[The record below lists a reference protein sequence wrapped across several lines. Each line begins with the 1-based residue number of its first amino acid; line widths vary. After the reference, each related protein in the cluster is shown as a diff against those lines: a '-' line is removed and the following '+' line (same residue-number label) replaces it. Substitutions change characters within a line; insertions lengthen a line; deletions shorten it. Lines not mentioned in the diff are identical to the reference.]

1 MRSSAPPKSP
11 TFWMPLD
18 KSFSFLSL
26 HFAKTRPLRRVFSYF
41 VAMKNQKSLFR
52 RLIGVIAVVGIICG
66 VTYAA
71 TSSKTEKKAP
81 ADFYEEISRL
91 NKVLSEINLKY
102 VESVDPAELSE
113 AAEEGIRN
121 ILDPHTVVF
130 NPEDYENLKV
140 ATEGEFGGVGIT
152 ISLRDNVLTVISPLA
167 GTPAFNL
174 GIRAGDRIVKIDGKD
189 TKDLTL
195 DEAVDK
201 LRGKVGTDVTM
212 TIARE
217 GVAEKMDYT
226 ITRAKIVVHAVPY
239 SGMITKDIGYIKL
252 ASFSQKTTDD
262 VEGAIKIL
270 QGQGMKKLV
279 LDLRYN
285 PGGLL
290 NQAIEIAE
298 LFLKKGDV
306 IVSTRGRTQQ
316 TESHARRDGIL
327 PADFPIVV
335 LVNQGSASAAEIV
348 SGALQDWDRALIIGK
363 TSFGKGSVQTIF
375 PLDNQGHALKLT
387 TAFYYL
393 PFGRCINKPENGIKG
408 LKLQSEEDEDDD
420 SDSTKVS
427 ADSAASP
434 VDTFTTHNGRKMF
447 GGGGITPD
455 VDIELTPIPWI
466 VQVQER
472 MAMYF
477 KFAVKI
483 RPSLEASGVKVTP
496 DWEVPDSLYDQFK
509 AFCLKDTNFTKVKSN
524 ALASVD
530 ILEKA
535 IVKEQNYMGDSSKT
549 VTDTVLSNRVKAMR
563 DALNARRDAQFDGDK
578 QYIKDGIKRELLTAI
593 AGDSVS
599 TAFTLKSDAQVN
611 EAIKYLSDMNLF
623 KQAISAPAKA
633 PKSSVKAVKHAPQ
646 TSKKRK

>member
-1 MRSSAPPKSP
+1 
-11 TFWMPLD
+11 
-18 KSFSFLSL
+18 
-26 HFAKTRPLRRVFSYF
+26 
-41 VAMKNQKSLFR
+41 MKNQKSLFR

-262 VEGAIKIL
+262 VEGAIKI
-270 QGQGMKKLV
+270 
-279 LDLRYN
+279 
-285 PGGLL
+285 
-290 NQAIEIAE
+290 
-298 LFLKKGDV
+298 
-306 IVSTRGRTQQ
+306 GRA
-316 TESHARRDGIL
+316 H
-327 PADFPIVV
+327 V
-335 LVNQGSASAAEIV
+335 
-348 SGALQDWDRALIIGK
+348 
-363 TSFGKGSVQTIF
+363 
-375 PLDNQGHALKLT
+375 
-387 TAFYYL
+387 
-393 PFGRCINKPENGIKG
+393 
-408 LKLQSEEDEDDD
+408 
-420 SDSTKVS
+420 
-427 ADSAASP
+427 
-434 VDTFTTHNGRKMF
+434 
-447 GGGGITPD
+447 
-455 VDIELTPIPWI
+455 
-466 VQVQER
+466 
-472 MAMYF
+472 
-477 KFAVKI
+477 
-483 RPSLEASGVKVTP
+483 
-496 DWEVPDSLYDQFK
+496 
-509 AFCLKDTNFTKVKSN
+509 
-524 ALASVD
+524 
-530 ILEKA
+530 
-535 IVKEQNYMGDSSKT
+535 
-549 VTDTVLSNRVKAMR
+549 
-563 DALNARRDAQFDGDK
+563 
-578 QYIKDGIKRELLTAI
+578 
-593 AGDSVS
+593 
-599 TAFTLKSDAQVN
+599 
-611 EAIKYLSDMNLF
+611 
-623 KQAISAPAKA
+623 
-633 PKSSVKAVKHAPQ
+633 
-646 TSKKRK
+646 